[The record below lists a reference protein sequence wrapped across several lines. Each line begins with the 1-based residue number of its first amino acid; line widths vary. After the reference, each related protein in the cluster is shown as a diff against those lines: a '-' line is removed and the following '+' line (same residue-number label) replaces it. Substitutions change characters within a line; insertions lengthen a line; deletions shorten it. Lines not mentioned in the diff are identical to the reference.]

1 MTAKYEWDARK
12 AAVNLLKHGVSFEE
26 AVTALD
32 DPLAL
37 TYIDRDHSLTEARN
51 ISLGTSAR
59 GRMLMI
65 GHTERGDA
73 IRIISARLASKA
85 ERRRYETN

>member
-1 MTAKYEWDARK
+1 M
-12 AAVNLLKHGVSFEE
+12 VNLLKHGVSFEE

-37 TYIDRDHSLTEARN
+37 TYADRDHSLAEARN
-51 ISLGTSAR
+51 ITLGISGK
-59 GRMLMI
+59 GRTLVV

-73 IRIISARLASKA
+73 IRIISARVASKW
-85 ERRRYETN
+85 ERKRYETG